1 VSNRSDGG
9 LPMHYP
15 WRVVAFIDILGF
27 GAAVAKSATDER
39 TYKHLLSALTALQ
52 EFFLKPSLP
61 VDMEVE
67 RALNADTQ
75 IMQASDSLIISRSVE
90 EQGGIFYMLSDCAYA
105 IHLLIHHGFL
115 CRGAIKLGQM
125 HHDGS
130 IMFGPGYVE
139 AYKAEEAQVLPIVT
153 FEKELFEVA
162 RHFPGLANRGQG
174 DWVEGFLKKNCKQ
187 LTDDVF
193 YLDYFT
199 DHDDVFGDG
208 EGAASDHYQ
217 GLRAIL
223 EQGLKLPQHSN
234 AFLKVMWAASQFN
247 QTAHLYE
254 LGRLVIPDP
263 KDALSAED
271 RERLGI

>member
-1 VSNRSDGG
+1 
-9 LPMHYP
+9 MHYP

-27 GAAVAKSATDER
+27 GAAVAKSAADKK
-39 TYKHLLSALTALQ
+39 TYDHLLSTLTELQ
-52 EFFLKPSLP
+52 NFFLKPSLP
-61 VDMEVE
+61 ADPEVE

-75 IMQASDSLIISRSVE
+75 IMQASDSLIISRNVE

-115 CRGAIKLGQM
+115 CRGAIKLGPM
-125 HHDGS
+125 YHKGS

-139 AYKAEEAQVLPIVT
+139 AYRAEEAQVLPIVT
-153 FEKELFEVA
+153 FEKVLFEVA
-162 RHFPGLANRGQG
+162 RHFPGLVNMGQG
-174 DWVEGFLKKNCKQ
+174 DWVEGYLKKNCKQ

-208 EGAASDHYQ
+208 EGAARKHYQ

-223 EQGLKLPQHSN
+223 ERGLKLPQHSN
-234 AFLKVMWAASQFN
+234 AFLKYMWAALQFN
-247 QTAHLYE
+247 KTAHLYE
-254 LGRLVIPDP
+254 LDRLVIPEP
-263 KDALSAED
+263 KEAQTPEK
-271 RERLGI
+271 RRKLGF